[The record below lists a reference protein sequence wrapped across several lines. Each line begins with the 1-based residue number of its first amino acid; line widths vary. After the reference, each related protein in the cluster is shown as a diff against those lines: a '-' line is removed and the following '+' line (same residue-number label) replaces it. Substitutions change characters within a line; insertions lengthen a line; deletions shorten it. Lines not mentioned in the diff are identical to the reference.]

1 VGDEERAVGPGDV
14 IHVAATVA
22 HRFHDISEDLE
33 VVVVFAPPET

>member
-1 VGDEERAVGPGDV
+1 VADGHRFLQRS
-14 IHVAATVA
+14 VAATVP